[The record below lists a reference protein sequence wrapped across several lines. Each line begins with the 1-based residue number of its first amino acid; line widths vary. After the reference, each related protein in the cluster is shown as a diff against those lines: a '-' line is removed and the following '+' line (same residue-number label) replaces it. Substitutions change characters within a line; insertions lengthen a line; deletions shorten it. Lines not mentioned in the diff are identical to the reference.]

1 VVLVDTSVWIAL
13 YRKRTSAVGERLWQL
28 AASNQAAVCGQV
40 WVEFIGGFRRERER
54 HEYEKALAAF
64 PFLATSRDAFTIAGR
79 CVARYPKI
87 GPGDAIIAATAIE
100 NRVRL
105 YTLDTAFRLLAA
117 EGLEVL

>member
-28 AASNQAAVCGQV
+28 AAGNQAAVCGQI

-54 HEYEKALAAF
+54 AEYEEALSAF
-64 PFLATSRDAFTIAGR
+64 PFLTTSRAAFTTAGR
-79 CVARYPKI
+79 CLARYPRL

-100 NRVRL
+100 NGASL
-105 YTLDTAFRLLAA
+105 YTLDTDFRLLAR
-117 EGLEVL
+117 EGLQVI